1 MTATH
6 RYMKRALEL
15 ASLGNRFVAPNPMVG
30 AVLVYEDRII
40 GEGYHHRYGQPHA
53 EVMAVNSVKEKH
65 LLKHATLYVTLEPC
79 SHYGKTPPCAELI
92 IRSEIPKVVVA
103 MQDPFHEVSGRGIA
117 MLREAG
123 VEVLCGI
130 MEDEAK
136 ALNKHFIK
144 QHTAERPYVK
154 LKWAESADG
163 FIDKVRK
170 TAEEKAFVF
179 SSALRQGFV
188 HRQRSE
194 YQSILV
200 GYRTALLDNPSLTN
214 RFCSGNQPLR
224 LVLDPRLSLP
234 KDLKLFTDGKAKTI
248 VFYDKNVEEIP
259 DLFAKSTDASTGSAT
274 EKPRKL
280 FPIDFSYSVA
290 EPVEASEK
298 EEEGTYL
305 EAVGL
310 DFSNLLPSLFAYLRE
325 EKINSLYVE
334 GGAKTLQMFI
344 DNGLYDEIERELSPI
359 SLGEGII
366 APKVLL

>member
-1 MTATH
+1 MTAAH

-30 AVLVYEDRII
+30 AVLVYEDRVI

-53 EVMAVNSVKEKH
+53 EVMAVNSVKERPLISK
-65 LLKHATLYVTLEPC
+65 ATLYVTLEPC

-103 MQDPFHEVSGRGIA
+103 MQDPFHKVSGRGIA

-123 VEVLCGI
+123 VEVECGV
-130 MEDEAK
+130 MEEEAK

-163 FIDKVRK
+163 FIDNARK

-188 HRQRSE
+188 HRERSE

-214 RFCSGNQPLR
+214 RFCSGNQPMR
-224 LVLDPRLSLP
+224 LVFDPRLSLP
-234 KDLKLFTDGKAKTI
+234 KDLKLFTDGKAKTV
-248 VFYDKNVEEIP
+248 VFYDKNLEIIP
-259 DLFAKSTDASTGSAT
+259 PLVGG
-274 EKPRKL
+274 
-280 FPIDFSYSVA
+280 A
-290 EPVEASEK
+290 EQSEA
-298 EEEGTYL
+298 EGVL
-305 EAVGL
+305 VNSEAVAL
-310 DFSNLLPSLFAYLRE
+310 DFANLLPSLFAYLRD

-344 DNGLYDEIERELSPI
+344 DSGLYNEIERELSPI
-359 SLGEGII
+359 SLGEGITT
-366 APKVLL
+366 PKL

>member
-1 MTATH
+1 MTAAH

-30 AVLVYEDRII
+30 AVLVYEKRII

-65 LLKHATLYVTLEPC
+65 LISKATLYVTLEPC

-123 VEVLCGI
+123 VEVICGV
-130 MEDEAK
+130 MEEEAK

-144 QHTAERPYVK
+144 QHTAQRPYVK
-154 LKWAESADG
+154 LKWAESADA
-163 FIDKVRK
+163 FIDKVRQ

-188 HRQRSE
+188 HRERSE

-234 KDLKLFTDGKAKTI
+234 KELKLFTDGKAKTI
-248 VFYDKNVEEIP
+248 VFYDRNLEETP
-259 DLFAKSTDASTGSAT
+259 EFFVKSTDSSTGSAT
-274 EKPRKL
+274 EYKKVKEKGLQRCL
-280 FPIDFSYSVA
+280 VA
-290 EPVEASEK
+290 EPVEATK
-298 EEEGTYL
+298 KVEEGNRF
-305 EAVGL
+305 EVVGL
-310 DFSNLLPSLFAYLRE
+310 DFANLLPSLFAYLRE
-325 EKINSLYVE
+325 QKINSLYVE

-344 DNGLYDEIERELSPI
+344 DSGLYDELERELSPI
-359 SLGEGII
+359 SLGEGIT
-366 APKVLL
+366 APKL